1 MNTIAVV
8 GAGIVGLAVTRS
20 LVDAGYQVQLF
31 DPGAPGEGTSLGN
44 AGLIA
49 NYATSPMA
57 SIETLKALPRELVRR
72 DASLSIDPRYLSR
85 LASFG
90 PRFIQAATPSR
101 FARHKADLVALIQD
115 AVKAQHRL
123 LESLDAPGLYADTG
137 CLQLAYRGDALS
149 RSLEASAEAKRAD
162 GVDCRALTAADVR
175 DLEPELSPERLEGA
189 LFFPSTR
196 HLKDPLTVSR
206 TLWRRLERAGAV
218 LHRARIEGL
227 APCVDGGWRLV
238 STLGEHH
245 ADQVVMCAGMANQ
258 ALMKWLGMSLPV
270 VSERGYHVRLDTSVS
285 LTRPTGWLAHHFYA
299 TPMEGGVRLA
309 GTTEFTAP
317 ERRADQRRWD
327 RLKGW
332 GDAMFG
338 RSLTL
343 SERWMGVRH
352 STPDGL
358 PVVGPVACR
367 EGLYLAYGHA
377 HLGLTLSAQTGELIR
392 AMMDGSPLP
401 DYAQRLSPAR
411 FTRLRRA
418 S

>member
-57 SIETLKALPRELVRR
+57 SIGTLKALPRELVRR

-149 RSLEASAEAKRAD
+149 QSLEASAAAKRAD
-162 GVDCRALTAADVR
+162 GVDCQALTAADVR

-196 HLKDPLTVSR
+196 HLKDPLAVSR

-238 STLGEHH
+238 SALGEHH

-270 VSERGYHVRLDTSVS
+270 VSERGYHVRARHVGLADT
-285 LTRPTGWLAHHFYA
+285 TCG
-299 TPMEGGVRLA
+299 LA
-309 GTTEFTAP
+309 GPPFLRHTDGG
-317 ERRADQRRWD
+317 RRAPGGHHRVYRAGTACRPAPLGPPEGMGRRD
-327 RLKGW
+327 VRSLS
-332 GDAMFG
+332 DAERALDG
-338 RSLTL
+338 RSPFHPGWFAGGRSRGRQGRAVSGLRAR
-343 SERWMGVRH
+343 SPGVDPVR
-352 STPDGL
+352 PD
-358 PVVGPVACR
+358 R
-367 EGLYLAYGHA
+367 
-377 HLGLTLSAQTGELIR
+377 
-392 AMMDGSPLP
+392 
-401 DYAQRLSPAR
+401 
-411 FTRLRRA
+411 
-418 S
+418 